1 MHRAGLV
8 KRWQELVERIRAPRP
23 MRSGSISQQRPRRKR
38 ADGTV
43 YLGGPYLIYTRKEK
57 GKTVSKLLGEEEEA
71 RHRREI
77 ERFREFGAL
86 VAEMKQVGLEL
97 AGLAEEGSLKKTP
110 GTGGGRKR
118 ARGAG
123 TAGAA
128 GR

>member
-77 ERFREFGAL
+77 ER
-86 VAEMKQVGLEL
+86 Q
-97 AGLAEEGSLKKTP
+97 
-110 GTGGGRKR
+110 
-118 ARGAG
+118 
-123 TAGAA
+123 
-128 GR
+128 